1 MAPARERD
9 RAREGQHDLGLHAL
23 ACFLAAT
30 ALNPWRFDA
39 ISAPGCF
46 ASACIAIR
54 YCKQSVSK
62 PVLSSLSCV
71 SRLLGCCLLS
81 SSSSAWNPY
90 SPSLCICLA
99 SRTIGPRPRPAPCSP
114 EPRASSV
121 SHSPKPRASSAP
133 RSLGSRASSNPYPP
147 VFVRQTRACLQT
159 GSVRKPPSL
168 K

>member
-23 ACFLAAT
+23 ACFLATT

-46 ASACIAIR
+46 ASAWIAIR

-62 PVLSSLSCV
+62 PMLSSFPCV
-71 SRLLGCCLLS
+71 SHLPGCCFLP
-81 SSSSAWNPY
+81 SSSSARDPY
-90 SPSLCICLA
+90 SSSLCICLA
-99 SRTIGPRPRPAPCSP
+99 FRTIGPRPRPAPCSP
-114 EPRASSV
+114 EPRASS
-121 SHSPKPRASSAP
+121 AP
-133 RSLGSRASSNPYPP
+133 RSLGPRDSSNPYLP
-147 VFVRQTRACLQT
+147 VFVRRTRACLQT

>member
-23 ACFLAAT
+23 ACFLATT

-46 ASACIAIR
+46 ASAWIAIR

-62 PVLSSLSCV
+62 PVLSSLPCV
-71 SRLLGCCLLS
+71 SHLPGCCFLPS
-81 SSSSAWNPY
+81 PPSSAWDPH
-90 SPSLCICLA
+90 SPSLCIRLA
-99 SRTIGPRPRPAPCSP
+99 FRTIGPRPRPAPCSP
-114 EPRASSV
+114 KPPCFLSSPFARI
-121 SHSPKPRASSAP
+121 SCLPT
-133 RSLGSRASSNPYPP
+133 PYPP
-147 VFVRQTRACLQT
+147 ALVRQARACLQAVT
-159 GSVRKPPSL
+159 VRKPPSL

>member
-46 ASACIAIR
+46 ASAWIAIR

-62 PVLSSLSCV
+62 PMLSSLLCV

-81 SSSSAWNPY
+81 SSSSAWDPH
-90 SPSLCICLA
+90 SPSLCVCLVFRA
-99 SRTIGPRPRPAPCSP
+99 IGSRPRPTLCSP
-114 EPRASSV
+114 E
-121 SHSPKPRASSAP
+121 PRASSAP